1 MCGCVG
7 CDLCFARL
15 NKLLPGFFVDRW
27 SEMFDKQAS
36 SSSNACSSF
45 LIVILV
51 HSLSV
56 LDKCVI
62 LVCSM

>member
-1 MCGCVG
+1 MCDVIDVLHGWTSYCQE
-7 CDLCFARL
+7 
-15 NKLLPGFFVDRW
+15 W

>member
-1 MCGCVG
+1 MFCMVEQVT
-7 CDLCFARL
+7 ARI
-15 NKLLPGFFVDRW
+15 FFDRW

>member
-1 MCGCVG
+1 
-7 CDLCFARL
+7 
-15 NKLLPGFFVDRW
+15 
-27 SEMFDKQAS
+27 MFDKQAS

-56 LDKCVI
+56 LEKCVI